1 MLKNILKGLGLK
13 GEDKQEYSPATA
25 VVEAGSADVAASPAA
40 YDNAADDEEL
50 VAAITAAVI
59 ACLGGNSKIVVRK
72 IRRTDAQTPVWGMI
86 SRTEQ
91 MATRF

>member
-13 GEDKQEYSPATA
+13 SEDKQEDSPVTVVAETGSINEAT
-25 VVEAGSADVAASPAA
+25 SSAA
-40 YDNAADDEEL
+40 YDIEADDEEL
-50 VAAITAAVI
+50 VAAITAAVM